1 MSGSAE
7 QPKEAGARLARLA
20 ARGLAHGP
28 GVQPVSESTLHR
40 GRVFDVARASVTLPS
55 GLAQTYDVVLH
66 AGAAAIAA
74 LDAHGRLLCVRQ
86 YRIPAGDWLVEIP
99 AGRLE
104 PGEDPLVAA
113 QRELE
118 EETGYRAARWSLL
131 RRFFPAVGFCSE
143 VMHLFLAEDLTP
155 AGETRR
161 AMDDDEEL
169 EVVWAEPRALLATD
183 LGDAKTMVAA
193 ALVLGLQREG

>member
-1 MSGSAE
+1 VPESA
-7 QPKEAGARLARLA
+7 ARLRRLA
-20 ARGLAHGP
+20 TRGLWHGA
-28 GVQPVSESTLHR
+28 GVRPAAESVLHR
-40 GRVFDVARASVTLPS
+40 GRVFDVARASITLPS

-74 LDAHGRLLCVRQ
+74 LDESGRLLCVRQ
-86 YRIPAGDWLVEIP
+86 YRIPAGDWLVEVP

-118 EETGYRAARWSLL
+118 EETGFRAERWSLL
-131 RRFFPAVGFCSE
+131 RRFFPAVGFCTE
-143 VMHLFLAEDLTP
+143 VMHLYLAQGLVP
-155 AGETRR
+155 AGDTRR

-169 EVVWAEPRALLATD
+169 EVVFKDPAELLATD
-183 LGDAKTMVAA
+183 LGDAKTMIAA
-193 ALVLGLQREG
+193 ALVLGLR